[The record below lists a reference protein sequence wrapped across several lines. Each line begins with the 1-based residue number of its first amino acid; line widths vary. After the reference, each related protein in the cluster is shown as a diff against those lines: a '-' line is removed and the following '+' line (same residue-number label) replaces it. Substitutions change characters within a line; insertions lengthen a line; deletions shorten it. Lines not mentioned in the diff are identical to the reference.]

1 MLMNLNVFSDIIWH
15 INNEVLLLKK
25 ALISKAKRASNI
37 EADSDISLESLLA
50 SLGEKEHVIQQKST
64 VIAEQKKR
72 HRAIAKEINDVLA
85 PQRVKW
91 YKQFLKDISTTG
103 FNVNGDTKRVI
114 AKKDLPKPPKRKD
127 KVVF

>member
-1 MLMNLNVFSDIIWH
+1 MTKCVQDTAPPRADDVKKW
-15 INNEVLLLKK
+15 LKQ
-25 ALISKAKRASNI
+25 N
-37 EADSDISLESLLA
+37 
-50 SLGEKEHVIQQKST
+50 
-64 VIAEQKKR
+64 IAEQKKR
-72 HRAIAKEINDVLA
+72 HRAIAKEMNDVLA

-114 AKKDLPKPPKRKD
+114 AKKDLPKPPPKRKD